1 MCFIKGIL
9 NRNKKNNF
17 GDNLKK
23 LRIKKGLSQQEL
35 ANQLSVTRQA
45 VSELERNKTLP
56 SLQIVLKLRE
66 LYKINL
72 NKFL

>member
-9 NRNKKNNF
+9 NRNKKNKF